1 MPAPAFPAARTCSA
15 GSGRAAGPPAVR
27 CRHVSRSARP
37 APWCRHP
44 DRAGHSR
51 NTRPP
56 SSRRDRWPAR
66 HGCARW
72 HRCRM
77 WEGSAARSGSASP
90 SARCAAHA
98 RGVIGTTV
106 PAFETGFGN
115 ICHVVS
121 SAGSPRP
128 VCSSCPSDGRSPG
141 LRPFRPPR
149 LPGIAPSGMKRGTSR
164 QQLRGQL
171 RTWHARHAAPVF
183 PVTPLRAPF
192 AASDWPGDAAPSS
205 LITTCT
211 FLYTITRQEATVRCS
226 APRRSPRGSAHRGW
240 RPGWRRHSPS
250 GPVPAVPPLPDRY
263 DWSARRG

>member
-1 MPAPAFPAARTCSA
+1 MDAMSWTRIFPAPACARPHGRVGPAGMPVPAFPAARTCSA
-15 GSGRAAGPPAVR
+15 GTGQAAGPPTV
-27 CRHVSRSARP
+27 CSRHVSPSARP

-77 WEGSAARSGSASP
+77 REGSAARSGSASP

-98 RGVIGTTV
+98 RGGIRPSA

-115 ICHVVS
+115 ICHVMS

-141 LRPFRPPR
+141 LRPSRPPR

-171 RTWHARHAAPVF
+171 RTWHAGMPHRYSL
-183 PVTPLRAPF
+183 LRPCGHR
-192 AASDWPGDAAPSS
+192 SQVQTGPE
-205 LITTCT
+205 T
-211 FLYTITRQEATVRCS
+211 
-226 APRRSPRGSAHRGW
+226 APRQAS
-240 RPGWRRHSPS
+240 
-250 GPVPAVPPLPDRY
+250 
-263 DWSARRG
+263 